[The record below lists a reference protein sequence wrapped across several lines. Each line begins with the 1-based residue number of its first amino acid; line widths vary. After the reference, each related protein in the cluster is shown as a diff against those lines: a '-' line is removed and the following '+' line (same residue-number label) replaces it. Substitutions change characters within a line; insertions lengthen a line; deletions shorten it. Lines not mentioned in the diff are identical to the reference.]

1 MNKRER
7 ERGGSKIERLK
18 GEVGPIAPRGN
29 KFTKCRRDKL
39 SPAIY
44 DTTFQW
50 AMKNHT
56 RKVCKERA

>member
-1 MNKRER
+1 GSRSICRSAIYER
-7 ERGGSKIERLK
+7 RVSLK

-44 DTTFQW
+44 NITFHW
-50 AMKNHT
+50 A
-56 RKVCKERA
+56 

>member
-1 MNKRER
+1 MKWI
-7 ERGGSKIERLK
+7 SLK

-56 RKVCKERA
+56 RKVYKERA